1 MARTNMSVARVE
13 RLSSAN
19 VGKTERHNER
29 KNQTYENVNVVPERI
44 PYNVSFKSPGDKT
57 YNEYFDQLVA
67 DGKISTRGLKDG
79 ATLFNEMVIDI
90 NTMYFEEHGGYE
102 FAKEFYEEAYRFA
115 CKIYGE
121 DQIISAVMHADE
133 INKAASEE
141 LSKPVYH
148 YHLHVVAVPTVDKE
162 IKWSKRCKDASLRGT
177 VTEVIHQVSHSK
189 KWKNQPVLD
198 ENGKQII
205 GENGR
210 GKTVKSY
217 SILQDQLFDHM
228 SSAGFTDFQRGE
240 RGSTAEHLSS
250 LDYQIRQDEQR
261 LAQSEEKIADSENR
275 LQEIEQNTAEA
286 TKKLQKVKIQYD
298 RGHRAYMTYSELGN
312 LGKKGITG
320 KYSLEPKDYRN
331 LVTMAE
337 EAIASRGKIGDLENQ
352 VAALKRRNN
361 SLSHS
366 VGTLERKLDELTE
379 KYEQLVE
386 YTRPFVE
393 AMRRFPEVVK
403 NFFERLQPPKGQQRE
418 QEIQK
423 PKRRNRDDWSR

>member
-29 KNQTYENVNVVPERI
+29 KNQTYENVNVVPDRI

-141 LSKPVYH
+141 LGKPVYH

-162 IKWSKRCKDASLRGT
+162 IKWSKRCKDESLRGT
-177 VTEVIHQVSHSK
+177 VKEVIHQVSHSK

-228 SSAGFTDFQRGE
+228 SSAGFRDFQRGE

-261 LAQSEEKIADSENR
+261 LAQSEEKIAVSENR

-298 RGHRAYMTYSELGN
+298 KEHRAY
-312 LGKKGITG
+312 
-320 KYSLEPKDYRN
+320 
-331 LVTMAE
+331 
-337 EAIASRGKIGDLENQ
+337 
-352 VAALKRRNN
+352 
-361 SLSHS
+361 
-366 VGTLERKLDELTE
+366 LT
-379 KYEQLVE
+379 
-386 YTRPFVE
+386 
-393 AMRRFPEVVK
+393 
-403 NFFERLQPPKGQQRE
+403 
-418 QEIQK
+418 
-423 PKRRNRDDWSR
+423 